1 MVPFNLA
8 NLNAYLTSIGSDVP
22 AINQFAAELS
32 ANFLTALQA
41 RFILTP
47 PQVTYVNNMKL
58 HERLGLTSTL
68 NTTAA
73 LASLP
78 NTELPVEFDV
88 YDIDNPPIALAGDP
102 YLYATMKIKQDLI
115 TGKTGLKPEI
125 GIKIPCFQP

>member
-8 NLNAYLTSIGSDVP
+8 NLNSYLTSIGSDVP

-41 RFILTP
+41 RFILFPT
-47 PQVTYVNNMKL
+47 QVAYVNNMEL
-58 HERLGLTSTL
+58 HERLGLTSSL

-78 NTELPVEFDV
+78 NTKLPVEFVVFDT
-88 YDIDNPPIALAGDP
+88 DNTQIPLANDA
-102 YLYATMKIKQDLI
+102 YLYATIK
-115 TGKTGLKPEI
+115 TKKRPRFRPNKCKTR
-125 GIKIPCFQP
+125 CWN